1 MNYHGFSIT
10 DFFCIFSWWHLY
22 KKSNESILNT
32 GDESHL
38 TSQFSVFQ
46 MTFFLAEREIGASC
60 CVDPRG
66 VPGGVGVAHRYY
78 GGCTT
83 MRVVRAGCWW
93 HTRGPLES
101 WGSSGYPG
109 QGPGKPRCGV
119 KIVVTDGVV
128 GASSWWHT
136 WGPYG
141 LRGRW
146 GQGQQ
151 RTEWSLQ
158 REMTDRLFY
167 WVMSKKVMS

>member
-1 MNYHGFSIT
+1 MNLFWILVMNPIQLHNFHFSR
-10 DFFCIFSWWHLY
+10 W
-22 KKSNESILNT
+22 
-32 GDESHL
+32 
-38 TSQFSVFQ
+38 V
-46 MTFFLAEREIGASC
+46 FFLAEREIGASC

-66 VPGGVGVAHRYY
+66 VPGGVGVAHGYY

-101 WGSSGYPG
+101 GGSSGYPG
-109 QGPGKPRCGV
+109 KGPGKPGCGV

-128 GASSWWHT
+128 GACGRWHT

-158 REMTDRLFY
+158 REMKDRLFY
-167 WVMSKKVMS
+167 WVMSYNFSLICQILF